1 MSFPMAEAY
10 TRIFPE
16 LVRLVL
22 PQGVIDIEHNNPPGL
37 GQTAHAFVGVS
48 SKRSAMLTLPQQRN

>member
-1 MSFPMAEAY
+1 MIFPMAEAY

-37 GQTAHAFVGVS
+37 GQTTHALWEFPR
-48 SKRSAMLTLPQQRN
+48 RSAMLTLPQQRN